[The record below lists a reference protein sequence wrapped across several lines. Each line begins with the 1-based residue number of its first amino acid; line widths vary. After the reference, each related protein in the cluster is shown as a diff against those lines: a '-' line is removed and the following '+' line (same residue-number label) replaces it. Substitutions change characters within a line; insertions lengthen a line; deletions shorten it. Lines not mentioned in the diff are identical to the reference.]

1 MFADQIPSVF
11 QESIWSSEGAIFS
24 GYGERQMEP
33 NFQHIL
39 SCCDVPVIAA
49 SEEAQHSYQ
58 ARMIIK
64 TDINFEN

>member
-24 GYGERQMEP
+24 GYGERQMEQ